1 MGNHLDQ
8 RQRTI
13 YLVLAV
19 VLGHLIL
26 ISSQVESSPRTT
38 VLERVTFGA
47 FSEIQ
52 QLVFS
57 ASEAVKNSW
66 SDYVNLRAVRSENKA
81 LQSMINELEFKL
93 QKQDSS
99 EQEVNRLEKLLELKS
114 QTVFTTVSARVVA
127 SDATS
132 YFRTLTIDRGTNDS
146 VISESAVLAPTGVV
160 GRIVGV
166 PSSSAARV
174 QLLVDRNAAAGA
186 RIERTRALGVVVGG
200 DDEKTLTMSYVS
212 KLEDVAVGDSVV
224 TSGTDGIYPSGFDI
238 GRVTQVESDSGLYLV
253 IKVEPVVEFTKLENV
268 LVLIND
274 SPATK
279 QDEASK

>member
-1 MGNHLDQ
+1 MDQ

-38 VLERVTFGA
+38 VLERLTFGA
-47 FSEIQ
+47 FSQIQ
-52 QLVFS
+52 KLVFS
-57 ASEAVKNSW
+57 VNEAVKNSW
-66 SDYVNLRAVRSENKA
+66 SEYVNLRSVRSENKA
-81 LQSMINELEFKL
+81 LQSMVDELQFKL

-99 EQEVNRLEKLLELKS
+99 EQEVNRLEQLLELKK
-114 QTVFTTVSARVVA
+114 QAVFDTVSARVVA

-132 YFRTLTIDRGTNDS
+132 YFRTLTIDRGANDS
-146 VISESAVLAPTGVV
+146 VMSESAVLAPTGVV

-200 DDEKTLTMSYVS
+200 DDEKILTMSYVS
-212 KLEDVAVGDSVV
+212 KFEDVAVGDSVV

-253 IKVEPVVEFTKLENV
+253 IRVKPVVEFTKLENV

-274 SPATK
+274 SPVIR
-279 QDEASK
+279 QDGAPE

>member
-1 MGNHLDQ
+1 MDQ

-38 VLERVTFGA
+38 VLERVTFSA
-47 FSEIQ
+47 FSEMQ
-52 QLVFS
+52 HLVFS
-57 ASEAVKNSW
+57 ISETVKNSW
-66 SDYVNLRAVRSENKA
+66 AEYVNLRGVRSENKA
-81 LQSMINELEFKL
+81 LRSMIDELEFKL

-99 EQEVNRLEKLLELKS
+99 EQEINRLEKLLELKR

-132 YFRTLTIDRGTNDS
+132 YFRTLTIDRGANDS
-146 VISESAVLAPTGVV
+146 VMSEAPVLAPTGVV

-186 RIERTRALGVVVGG
+186 RIKRTRALGVVLGG
-200 DDEKTLTMSYVS
+200 DDEKTLTMNYVS

-238 GRVTQVESDSGLYLV
+238 GQVTQVDSDSGLYLV
-253 IKVEPVVEFTKLENV
+253 IKVEAVVEFTKLENV
-268 LVLIND
+268 LVLTNEF
-274 SPATK
+274 PATK